1 MRNLKMTV
9 SCVMVA
15 MVLAISANNASA
27 ALIHQYRMDDNA
39 ANNTVVDSV
48 GGANGTYSRP
58 HNAAQN
64 TDQAHNPDRKEGTGS
79 LDFGPF
85 GNLNESKFEVS
96 SGLNYGGGGAMTVA
110 FWFSP
115 DVTLTSGTPRVDLA
129 SNLSGSTPGG
139 NQYNFIHNAPADGT
153 LGWRLGSG
161 PTILRSTTTTFNAG
175 QWYHLVATT
184 TAAGASV
191 LYIDGVAEDNDT
203 AGGWGTEGT
212 FSDFVMGTNGG
223 SFDFD
228 GKLDDVR
235 FYDEALSAVDV
246 NAIIHPIPEPASLG
260 LLGVGGLLMLRRR
273 REA

>member
-1 MRNLKMTV
+1 M
-9 SCVMVA
+9 
-15 MVLAISANNASA
+15 
-27 ALIHQYRMDDNA
+27 
-39 ANNTVVDSV
+39 
-48 GGANGTYSRP
+48 
-58 HNAAQN
+58 
-64 TDQAHNPDRKEGTGS
+64 
-79 LDFGPF
+79 
-85 GNLNESKFEVS
+85 
-96 SGLNYGGGGAMTVA
+96 
-110 FWFSP
+110 
-115 DVTLTSGTPRVDLA
+115 
-129 SNLSGSTPGG
+129 
-139 NQYNFIHNAPADGT
+139 
-153 LGWRLGSG
+153 
-161 PTILRSTTTTFNAG
+161 
-175 QWYHLVATT
+175 ATT

-235 FYDEALSAVDV
+235 FYDEALSADDV